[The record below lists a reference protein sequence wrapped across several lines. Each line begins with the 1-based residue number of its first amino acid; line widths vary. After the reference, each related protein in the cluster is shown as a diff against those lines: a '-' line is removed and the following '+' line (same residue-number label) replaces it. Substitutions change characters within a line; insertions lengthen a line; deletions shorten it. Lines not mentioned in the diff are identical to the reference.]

1 MKAFGSISMDAL
13 EMSNL
18 SMVEY
23 RGKEDAIVTIH
34 YCISQDDDAKN
45 GYTRNEMTNVYGG
58 VFVKSFLLFFGET
71 LQYYITE
78 KTDGVDQL
86 TESGSISCNDVD
98 IEPGTDRYNLVN
110 DIALSTTLKDYET
123 ALELL
128 EEYKY
133 KEYLVTNL
141 FRPQ

>member
-1 MKAFGSISMDAL
+1 M
-13 EMSNL
+13 
-18 SMVEY
+18 
-23 RGKEDAIVTIH
+23 
-34 YCISQDDDAKN
+34 
-45 GYTRNEMTNVYGG
+45 
-58 VFVKSFLLFFGET
+58 
-71 LQYYITE
+71 
-78 KTDGVDQL
+78 DGVDQL

-133 KEYLVTNL
+133 KEYLVANL
-141 FRPQ
+141 FKPQ

>member
-1 MKAFGSISMDAL
+1 
-13 EMSNL
+13 
-18 SMVEY
+18 
-23 RGKEDAIVTIH
+23 
-34 YCISQDDDAKN
+34 
-45 GYTRNEMTNVYGG
+45 MTNVYGG